1 MDDHDQHDTDAAAS
15 RTEQFPAGERTSVWL
30 DTSPTTEYA
39 PLDGGIDVDAAVVG
53 GGIVGVTAALQIAE
67 AGQDVA
73 LVERDRIL
81 AGVTGKTTAKLTSQH
96 GILYDTL
103 SSTVGERKTRQYA
116 EANEAAIDHV
126 ESRVEALDIDC
137 AFRRLPSYAY
147 VRSSERRSEVRREVN
162 TARRVGLPAD
172 FEESV
177 PVDDE
182 AVAAVRFDDQA
193 MFHPRRY
200 LLALAE
206 TFLDAGGRIYE
217 GTRAL
222 DVDGGARPVVDT
234 DRGEILADDIVLA
247 THFPVHDTGAYFARM
262 HPKRSYVV
270 AARVA
275 DPPAEAMYYYTGD
288 QYFSV
293 RTHDTGDEVLTLVG
307 GQNHKTGQGGDTNER
322 YRKVEEAAR
331 RHFDVESVE
340 YRWSTQDYVSVDRV
354 PYVGAVPFS
363 ENVYMA
369 SGFGGWGMT
378 NGTAAGLLLAD
389 LVRGEENPYTEVYDP
404 NRVTVDR
411 TSISEFASQNA
422 NVAKEF
428 VGDWLSMRQREDLR
442 RLNRGEA
449 TVLRE
454 RTKPVAAYRDD
465 DGELHT
471 HSAVCPHLD
480 CIVRW
485 NDAERSWD
493 CPCHGS
499 RFGYD
504 GHVVNGPAVSDLP
517 TRNLDVE

>member
-1 MDDHDQHDTDAAAS
+1 MKDNDHNDTDATAS
-15 RTEQFPAGERTSVWL
+15 RTDQFPAGERTSVWL
-30 DTSPTTEYA
+30 GTSPTTEYA
-39 PLDGGIDVDAAVVG
+39 PLDGGIDVDTAVVG
-53 GGIVGVTAALQIAE
+53 GGIVGVTTALQLAE

-73 LVERDRIL
+73 LVERDHIL
-81 AGVTGKTTAKLTSQH
+81 TGVTGKTTAKLTSQH
-96 GILYDTL
+96 GIVYDTL
-103 SSTVGERKTRQYA
+103 ASTVGEQKTRQYA

-126 ESRVEALDIDC
+126 ESRVESLGIDC

-147 VRSSERRSEVRREVN
+147 VRSSERRSEVRQEVN
-162 TARRVGLPAD
+162 ATRRFGLPSEY
-172 FEESV
+172 EESIA
-177 PVDDE
+177 VDDE

-193 MFHPRRY
+193 MFHPRNY

-206 TFLDAGGRIYE
+206 AFLGEGGRIYE
-217 GTRAL
+217 ETRAL
-222 DVDGGARPVVDT
+222 DVEGGARPVVDT
-234 DRGEILADDIVLA
+234 DRGEILADDVVLA
-247 THFPVHDTGAYFARM
+247 THFPIHDTGAYFARM

-275 DPPAEAMYYYTGD
+275 DPPTEAMYYYTGD

-307 GQNHKTGQGGDTNER
+307 GQNHKTGQGGDTSER

-340 YRWSTQDYVSVDRV
+340 YRWSTQDYASVDKV

-363 ENVYMA
+363 EHVYMA

-378 NGTAAGLLLAD
+378 NGTASGLLLAD
-389 LVRGEENPYTEVYDP
+389 LVRGEENSWADVYDP
-404 NRVTVDR
+404 SRVTVDR
-411 TSISEFASQNA
+411 TSATEFATQNA

-428 VGDWLSMRQREDLR
+428 VRDWLSQPHRDDLA
-442 RLNRGEA
+442 RLRPGES

-454 RTKPVAAYRDD
+454 RTKPIAAYRDD

-471 HSAVCPHLD
+471 HSAVCPHMD
-480 CIVRW
+480 CIVHW

-499 RFGYD
+499 RFEYD
-504 GHVVNGPAVSDLP
+504 GHVVDGPAVSDLP
-517 TRNLDVE
+517 TRNLDVN

>member
-1 MDDHDQHDTDAAAS
+1 MKDNDHDDTDAAAS
-15 RTEQFPAGERTSVWL
+15 STDQFATGERTSVWL
-30 DTSPTTEYA
+30 GTSPTTEYE
-39 PLDGGIDVDAAVVG
+39 PLDGGIDVDTAVVG
-53 GGIVGVTAALQIAE
+53 GGIVGVTTALQLAE

-73 LVERDRIL
+73 LVERDHIL
-81 AGVTGKTTAKLTSQH
+81 TGVTGKTTAKLTSQH

-103 SSTVGERKTRQYA
+103 ASTVGERKTRQYA

-126 ESRVEALDIDC
+126 ESRVESLGVDC

-147 VRSSERRSEVRREVN
+147 VRSPGRRSEVRQEVN
-162 TARRVGLPAD
+162 AARRFGLPAEY
-172 FEESV
+172 EESV
-177 PVDDE
+177 AVDDG

-193 MFHPRRY
+193 MFHPRSY

-206 TFLDAGGRIYE
+206 AFLDEGGRIYE
-217 GTRAL
+217 ETRAL
-222 DVDGGARPVVDT
+222 DVDGGARPMVDT
-234 DRGEILADDIVLA
+234 DRGEIHADDVVLA
-247 THFPVHDTGAYFARM
+247 THFPIRDTGAYFARM

-275 DPPAEAMYYYTGD
+275 DPPTEAMYYYTGE

-307 GQNHKTGQGGDTNER
+307 GQNHKTGQGGDTRER

-331 RHFDVESVE
+331 RHFDVDSIE
-340 YRWSTQDYVSVDRV
+340 YRWSTQDYASVDKV
-354 PYVGAVPFS
+354 PYVGELPLS
-363 ENVYMA
+363 ERVYMA

-389 LVRGEENPYTEVYDP
+389 LVCGEENPYTEVYDP
-404 NRVTVDR
+404 SRVTVDR
-411 TSISEFASQNA
+411 TSATEFATQNA

-428 VGDWLSMRQREDLR
+428 VRDWLSKPHRDDLA
-442 RLNRGEA
+442 RLRPGEA

-454 RTKPVAAYRDD
+454 RTKPIAAYRDD

-499 RFGYD
+499 RFEYD
-504 GHVVNGPAVSDLP
+504 GHVVDGPAVSDLS